1 MTEVVQKCS
10 NCNGDVI
17 CEIQILPTIIPKL
30 KLENNDSAPLEFGNI
45 LVFTCI
51 KNCWDTPDKM
61 RIENVVVQQEI

>member
-1 MTEVVQKCS
+1 M
-10 NCNGDVI
+10 

-30 KLENNDSAPLEFGNI
+30 RLENNDSAPLEFGNI